1 MAALDYKINL
11 KIIEFTL
18 RSRKDPHTRQS
29 IVDKPQ
35 QHGCCNKVTLH
46 ETCSVVSIM
55 RFCLGK
61 YRPDHFTLRAVFLR
75 DGISQVC
82 VGVGDQ
88 RSPGSHLQCC
98 SQDLDRMDTFSITV
112 VDPLGLRG

>member
-18 RSRKDPHTRQS
+18 RSRKDPRTRQS

-35 QHGCCNKVTLH
+35 QNECCNKFTLH
-46 ETCSVVSIM
+46 ETCSIVSIM

-61 YRPDHFTLRAVFLR
+61 YRPDHFTFRAVFLR
-75 DGISQVC
+75 GGVSQVC
-82 VGVGDQ
+82 VGIGDQ
-88 RSPGSHLQCC
+88 RSPGPHLQCC
-98 SQDLDRMDTFSITV
+98 SPDLDRMDTFSIIV
-112 VDPLGLRG
+112 VDPLGSRG